1 MWLKQK
7 LLKLLRIGRR
17 VEIKTPVR
25 GRAFGERHS
34 MDHVIL
40 LDGTLSSLEPGHET
54 NIGLI
59 YRKLLDV
66 PQSAQMS
73 LYYEAGVQ
81 WHVWRNTPDV
91 AMGRGINR
99 QIRRAYGWLAT
110 RYRPGD
116 RVFLFGYSRGAY
128 AVRSLAGMID
138 QVGLLRADHATER
151 NVRLAYRYYQRDSE
165 SPFEAIFRK
174 KFCHPE
180 IGIEMI
186 GVFDTVKALG
196 VRLPFLWMWTE
207 PQHEFHNHKLGPVVR
222 HGYHALA
229 LDENRA
235 AFDPILWD
243 TTNGDWEGRIEQM
256 WFRGAHGDVG
266 GQLGGFDAARP
277 LSNIP
282 LVWMLEKAESCNLA
296 LPENWR
302 DGLVTDAGVASVG
315 TIRGWGKAFL
325 FRARRQVGV
334 DPSESIHPSA
344 LGNDRAQRF
353 WPVRAASA
361 AGHDQTG
368 G

>member
-1 MWLKQK
+1 VKGFKQR
-7 LLKLLRIGRR
+7 LLELLRIGRR
-17 VEIKTPVR
+17 VETQTPVR
-25 GRAFGERHS
+25 GRAPGERQS
-34 MDHVIL
+34 ADHVIL
-40 LDGTLSSLEPGHET
+40 LDGTLSTLEPGCET

-59 YRKLLDV
+59 YRLLKSL

-81 WHVWRNTPDV
+81 WHFWRDTGNV

-128 AVRSLAGMID
+128 AVRSLAGIID
-138 QVGLLRADHATER
+138 QVGLLQPEHATER
-151 NVRLAYRYYQRDSE
+151 NVHLAYRYYQRDSE
-165 SPFEAIFRK
+165 SPFEATFRRR
-174 KFCHPE
+174 FCHPNFE
-180 IGIEMI
+180 IEMI

-207 PQHEFHNHKLGPVVR
+207 PQHEFHNHSLGPIVR

-243 TTNGDWEGRIEQM
+243 TSDGDWGDRIEQV

-266 GQLGGFDAARP
+266 GQLGGFNAARP
-277 LSNIP
+277 LSNLP
-282 LVWMLEKAESCNLA
+282 LIWMLEKAEACNLS
-296 LPENWR
+296 LPDNWR
-302 DGLVTDAGVASVG
+302 DGLVADPTVPSVG
-315 TIRGWGKAFL
+315 TTRGWGKAFL
-325 FRARRQVGV
+325 FRAKRQVGR

-344 LGNDRAQRF
+344 GAIAAPRRF
-353 WPVRAASA
+353 WPSPIRLSRRA
-361 AGHDQTG
+361 
-368 G
+368 

>member
-1 MWLKQK
+1 MGLRQK

-17 VEIKTPVR
+17 IETRAPARSRALDER
-25 GRAFGERHS
+25 GAT
-34 MDHVIL
+34 DHVIL
-40 LDGTLSSLEPGHET
+40 LDGTLSSLRPGCET

-59 YRKLLDV
+59 YRKLRDV

-81 WHVWRNTPDV
+81 WHLWRDTGNV

-138 QVGLLRADHATER
+138 QVGLIRAEHATER
-151 NVRLAYRYYQRDSE
+151 NVHLAYRCYQRDSE
-165 SPFEAIFRK
+165 SPYEAIFRR

-207 PQHEFHNHKLGPVVR
+207 PHHEFHNHRLGPVVR

-235 AFDPILWD
+235 AFDPILWN
-243 TTNGDWEGRIEQM
+243 TTNGDWQGRIEQV

-282 LVWMLEKAESCNLA
+282 LVWMLEKAESCHLT

-302 DGLVTDAGVASVG
+302 DGLAMDAGAPSVG

-325 FRARRQVGV
+325 FRARRQVGQ

-344 LGNDRAQRF
+344 RGPDAPRHFWSARAG
-353 WPVRAASA
+353 SA